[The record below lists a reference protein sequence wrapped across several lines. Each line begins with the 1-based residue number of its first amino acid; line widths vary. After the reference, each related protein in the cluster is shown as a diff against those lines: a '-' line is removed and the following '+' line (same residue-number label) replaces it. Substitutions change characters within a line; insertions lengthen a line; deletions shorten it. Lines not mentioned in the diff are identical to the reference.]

1 MDFNAIRFKTK
12 CIRVMLPTYDQVGK
26 VAMLTA
32 RMKPFTACLV
42 LNYVPEALVDTFY
55 LKQINSQQHYS
66 NKSPQSSTPINS
78 ENSGKDESLTRN
90 TK

>member
-42 LNYVPEALVDTFY
+42 LNYVHARSFSGHFLFKTDQQPTTL
-55 LKQINSQQHYS
+55 LKQI
-66 NKSPQSSTPINS
+66 TP
-78 ENSGKDESLTRN
+78 KFDPD
-90 TK
+90 KF